1 MSEEKREKKIF
12 QSHRWRLLRL
22 LPAWSGLLVLILA
35 SPPAA
40 ASLVVFEDGRHLRVA
55 SYEVVDVDRL
65 TVGLVG
71 GGSMT
76 IPLDVV
82 ERIVD
87 EEYERLPD
95 PGKLVTDAGIA
106 AEPLAGETRSVRAFS
121 ENLSS
126 SPGLSSSSGLSF
138 SSSFSSPF
146 SSQILEAAKQHRI
159 DPALI
164 AAVIRAESNGFPR
177 AVSRKGACG
186 LMQLMPATARRLGV
200 KSAFDPRE
208 NIRAGAAYLAELAE
222 RFGETN
228 ADLILAAYNAGEHAV
243 EEHGGVPPYRETR
256 DYVRRVLAFW
266 GSPALSRS
274 AL

>member
-76 IPLDVV
+76 IPLDIV

-87 EEYERLPD
+87 DEYERPA
-95 PGKLVTDAGIA
+95 PVPEG
-106 AEPLAGETRSVRAFS
+106 AEGRASEPFRASPRSVRVFS
-121 ENLSS
+121 ESLAPSS
-126 SPGLSSSSGLSF
+126 
-138 SSSFSSPF
+138 
-146 SSQILEAAKQHRI
+146 
-159 DPALI
+159 
-164 AAVIRAESNGFPR
+164 
-177 AVSRKGACG
+177 
-186 LMQLMPATARRLGV
+186 
-200 KSAFDPRE
+200 
-208 NIRAGAAYLAELAE
+208 
-222 RFGETN
+222 
-228 ADLILAAYNAGEHAV
+228 
-243 EEHGGVPPYRETR
+243 
-256 DYVRRVLAFW
+256 
-266 GSPALSRS
+266 
-274 AL
+274 